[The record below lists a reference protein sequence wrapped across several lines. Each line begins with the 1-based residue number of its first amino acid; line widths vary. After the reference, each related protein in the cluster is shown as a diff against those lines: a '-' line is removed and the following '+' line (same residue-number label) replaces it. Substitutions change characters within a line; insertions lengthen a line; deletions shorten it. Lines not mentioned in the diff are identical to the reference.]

1 MKSLNE
7 DSLWQNKKKKKKL
20 FVYTFDKGLVEL
32 GDIPRVYLSGF
43 QQCNKIV
50 SKSFIIE
57 IAGWFRCIKQ

>member
-1 MKSLNE
+1 MKTVLGKI
-7 DSLWQNKKKKKKL
+7 KKKKKKL

-43 QQCNKIV
+43 RQCNKIV

-57 IAGWFRCIKQ
+57 IAG